1 MLNKITAVTRNGMV
15 AGALTL
21 SVALGAF
28 APSAS
33 AEPRQSSSVD
43 VNAIITLF
51 IGTSYTNVRSGPG
64 TGNAVVEVYDPGR
77 EVRIYERRGDWA
89 RISQPNESARWVYYP
104 LLSQNRPQVAQQ
116 ATYQNN
122 GNSRQ
127 HSQQSNAQNQQPSQ
141 NNGNGNGNANGQ
153 RDQQPQ
159 QNQQQSQPQQSQQ
172 QQGNSNQGQ
181 QPGNQNDRQ
190 DDRAQNQQPDQRHR
204 G

>member
-64 TGNAVVEVYDPGR
+64 TGNAVVEVYFEKATPS
-77 EVRIYERRGDWA
+77 EVQTKNIIQRDATFNPHVTTVPTGSYVA
-89 RISQPNESARWVYYP
+89 FPNEDTTGKSFWEF
-104 LLSQNRPQVAQQ
+104 QIK
-116 ATYQNN
+116 
-122 GNSRQ
+122 
-127 HSQQSNAQNQQPSQ
+127 
-141 NNGNGNGNANGQ
+141 
-153 RDQQPQ
+153 
-159 QNQQQSQPQQSQQ
+159 
-172 QQGNSNQGQ
+172 
-181 QPGNQNDRQ
+181 
-190 DDRAQNQQPDQRHR
+190 
-204 G
+204 